1 VTRWWQA
8 LMPGPRLPVQ
18 HRTANA
24 TFVAVGYPKVGNTWL
39 RITLGNYLAER
50 YALASVP
57 LMDAA
62 EFDTL
67 AAAGARAIGEFTHR
81 PLEWTGQTANDL
93 SYETVV
99 GPFLA
104 SPVVLLARYP
114 LDTIVSLFMQERFRN
129 PQSPFEGSIA
139 DFIDHPV
146 FGIEKLIRFH
156 RLWDEARHDAKVL
169 LWRYEDALADALR
182 EVARVLAFLGEPV
195 DHAMAARA
203 VEKAS
208 FENLRAL
215 EVSGRQPRYQSSN
228 LPIFATGD
236 PANQNAL
243 HNRRGVAGGYRDE
256 IPAALIPGLEDRIAR
271 EMPAWFGYQVPPP
284 PQS

>member
-8 LMPGPRLPVQ
+8 LMPGSKPPVQ
-18 HRTANA
+18 NRPANA
-24 TFVAVGYPKVGNTWL
+24 TFFAVGYPKVGNTWL

-50 YALASVP
+50 YALASAP

-62 EFDTL
+62 EFETL
-67 AAAGARAIGEFTHR
+67 TGAGARAIGEFTHR
-81 PLEWTGQTANDL
+81 PLEWTGQTAGDL
-93 SYETVV
+93 SHETVV
-99 GPFLA
+99 GPFLG

-114 LDTIVSLFMQERFRN
+114 LDTVVSLFMQERFRN

-139 DFIDHPV
+139 DFIEHPV
-146 FGIEKLIRFH
+146 FGIDKLIHFH
-156 RLWDEARHDAKVL
+156 RLWDEGRRDATVL

-182 EVARVLAFLGEPV
+182 EFARVLVFLGEPV
-195 DHAMAARA
+195 DQAMATRA

-215 EVSGRQPRYQSSN
+215 EVSGRQPRYRSSN

-236 PANQNAL
+236 LTNQNAL

-284 PQS
+284 RNA

>member
-1 VTRWWQA
+1 MTRWWQA
-8 LMPGPRLPVQ
+8 LIPGAKPAAR
-18 HRTANA
+18 HRPADA

-50 YALASVP
+50 YALASAP

-62 EFDTL
+62 EFETL
-67 AAAGARAIGEFTHR
+67 AGAGARAIGEFTHR
-81 PLEWTGQTANDL
+81 PLEWTGQTADDL

-99 GPFLA
+99 GPFLG

-129 PQSPFEGSIA
+129 PQAPFEGSIA
-139 DFIDHPV
+139 DFIEHPV
-146 FGIEKLIRFH
+146 FGIDKLIRFH
-156 RLWDEARHDAKVL
+156 RLWDEGRRDANVL

-182 EVARVLAFLGEPV
+182 EFARVLAFLGEPV

-215 EVSGRQPRYQSSN
+215 EISGRQPRYRSSN

-256 IPAALIPGLEDRIAR
+256 IPSALIAGLEARIAHD
-271 EMPAWFGYQVPPP
+271 MPAWFGYQVPPP
-284 PQS
+284 SNA

>member
-1 VTRWWQA
+1 MKDWLRA
-8 LMPGPRLPVQ
+8 LLPRPIAGRNPAPAVP
-18 HRTANA
+18 
-24 TFVAVGYPKVGNTWL
+24 TFSAVGYPKVGNTWL
-39 RITLGNYLAER
+39 RITLGHYLAER
-50 YALASVP
+50 YALASAH

-62 EFDTL
+62 EFESL
-67 AAAGARAIGEFTHR
+67 AAAGTHAIGEFTHR
-81 PLEWTGQTANDL
+81 PIEWTGQTADDL
-93 SYETVV
+93 SHESVV
-99 GPFLA
+99 GPFVGP
-104 SPVVLLARYP
+104 PVVLLARYP

-156 RLWDEARHDAKVL
+156 RLWDEGRRDANVL

-182 EVARVLAFLGEPV
+182 EFARVLVFLGEPV
-195 DHAMAARA
+195 DDAMAARA

-215 EVSGRQPRYQSSN
+215 EVSGRQPRYRSSN

-236 PANQNAL
+236 PTNQNAL

-271 EMPAWFGYQVPPP
+271 DMPAWFGYQVPPP
-284 PQS
+284 SQS